1 MPTPY
6 DYYNL
11 PEELEVEVLPEELN
25 EAAEAAF
32 LEALA
37 SGEVKVQEAKAT
49 YVYERKFD
57 MSFDAFS
64 KLERNTSYSSE
75 SDDVILQLTIRIPNP
90 SARKDKLGR
99 VAELATSVYEF
110 AAKAAKERLEAEI
123 AQAEQEAEN
132 AAATAREKRAKLEEL
147 RAK

>member
-1 MPTPY
+1 MYTTY

-11 PEELEVEVLPEELN
+11 PEELEVEVLPEELT

-49 YVYERKFD
+49 YVYERRSE
-57 MSFDAFS
+57 MSFDSFS
-64 KLERNTSYSSE
+64 KIERNNSYSSG
-75 SDDVILQLTIRIPNP
+75 SDDVILQMTIRIPNP

-99 VAELATSVYEF
+99 VAELATSAHEF
-110 AAKAAKERLEAEI
+110 AVKAAQERLEAEI

-132 AAATAREKRAKLEEL
+132 AAATARAKRTKLEEL
-147 RAK
+147 RKK